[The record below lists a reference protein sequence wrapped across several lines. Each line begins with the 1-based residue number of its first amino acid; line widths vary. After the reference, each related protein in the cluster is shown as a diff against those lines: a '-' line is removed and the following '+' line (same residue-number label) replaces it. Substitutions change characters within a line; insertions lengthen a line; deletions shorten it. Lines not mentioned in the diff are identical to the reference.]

1 MAALARH
8 PTPYSGSWYPGDRS
22 RLMALLEELFERSA
36 ARTGPGLLAGGLGF
50 IVPHA
55 GLVYSGTVAAA
66 VYRHLAQQS
75 PQTVVVLGFT
85 HRGSPPGAWI
95 PAIESYQTPLGEVT
109 VDREL
114 ARELLSRPGFG
125 SLREEILCDHSI
137 EIQLPLLQRAVP
149 EAAVVPIYV
158 SSLSPAMRRQAAA
171 ALVEFLTPERVFVA
185 SSDFTHYGDAFRYK
199 PFASDAAVAR
209 RLEKLDEGFIEAAG
223 SLEPERFLEALEAE
237 RGTVCGREPIAL
249 LLEALRALPAAEDIF
264 QMTLDYQTS
273 GEITGDYS
281 HSVSYAALG
290 YFPWSSF
297 LLAEPDREILLESA
311 RATLRH
317 YQQTGRPEPIAPCGG
332 SPALMRRLG
341 AFVTLHQHGRLRGC
355 VGRCTKPDPLAA
367 AVPQLTLSAALE
379 DTRFPPVR
387 PEETGL
393 EVEISILSP
402 MKWLPDPSRFRVHRD
417 GGYLRT
423 PTRSGL
429 LLPQV
434 AEGRSWTAQDFL
446 DALAQKAGCPP
457 KVYEDP
463 QTKLFVFRAQ
473 ILQ

>member
-1 MAALARH
+1 MATLVRH
-8 PTPYSGSWYPGDRS
+8 LTPYSGRWYPGDRS
-22 RLMALLEELFERSA
+22 RLNALLDELFERSA

-50 IVPHA
+50 VVPHA
-55 GLVYSGTVAAA
+55 GLIYSGTVAAA
-66 VYRHLAQQS
+66 VYRHLAQQ
-75 PQTVVVLGFT
+75 PPRTVVLLGFT
-85 HRGSPPGAWI
+85 HQGCPPGAWI
-95 PAIESYQTPLGEVT
+95 PPVESYQTPLGELA
-109 VDREL
+109 VDRDL
-114 ARELLSRPGFG
+114 AGVLLSRPGFG

-149 EAAVVPIYV
+149 EASVVPIYV

-171 ALVEFLTPERVFVA
+171 ALAELLTPERVLVA
-185 SSDFTHYGDAFRYK
+185 SSDFTHYGDSFRYK
-199 PFASDAAVAR
+199 PFATDAAVAK

-223 SLEPERFLEALEAE
+223 SLDPERFLEALEAE

-249 LLEALRALPAAEDIF
+249 LLETLRALPAADDIF

-290 YFPWSSF
+290 YFPWSSY
-297 LLAEPDREILLESA
+297 LLAEPDQQVLLESA

-317 YQQTGRPEPIAPCGG
+317 YQETGRPEPMTPRGG
-332 SPALMRRLG
+332 SPALLRRLG
-341 AFVTLHQHGRLRGC
+341 AFVTLHQQGRLRGC
-355 VGRCTKPDPLAA
+355 VGRCTNPDPLAS
-367 AVPQLTLSAALE
+367 AVPRLTLAAALE

-387 PEETGL
+387 PEETDL

-402 MKWLPDPSRFRVHRD
+402 LKWLPEPSRFEVHRD

-423 PTRSGL
+423 ATRSGL

-434 AEGRSWTAQDFL
+434 AEGRNWTARDFL
-446 DALAQKAGCPP
+446 EALAQKAGCSP

-463 QTKLFVFRAQ
+463 QTRLSVFRAQ
-473 ILQ
+473 VIQ